1 MIFLVWPPNT
11 KQLIDFENDN
21 FIQNLRLNLVKG
33 KIIITN
39 IKTGQKIENNE
50 LINKDI
56 LLITNDDNKSNQID
70 KLKVIPSTEGYKT
83 HFINI
88 SARRNATTQTLI
100 YKKILEILTEKLLTT
115 TELLKEKLS
124 SETSLRKDYSS
135 LNESFALVEHFIKSS
150 NPSSF
155 ESNFYFPPTAEKT
168 TIALSSG
175 SSLVQCLP
183 CNSIGFASASFY
195 IENNKSIESGTLE
208 CQVVTDDDETI
219 CALWTIKINNNCPKV
234 CTLAMPQSLGP
245 EEKSLKLVINW
256 MGHIDIRLKSSY
268 EYPNKTYLPEILGV
282 EILGVKES
290 RILAMEVKKILPRL
304 RVNCD
309 VEAFLPSPIKDR
321 SNYCLSW
328 RNVPPKVLK
337 NFQITGEGDNNSQY
351 IRFNE
356 ETAKLQVHVPSD
368 GIIASTTLTQEWYS
382 KAKKIKC
389 KIKTL
394 NEKASPI
401 SYQLIAESSSKI
413 DGAITIIESEWFEIE
428 PMKESEILINLDE
441 DFGKPFKIIFKTKL
455 SNPKE
460 QSSDYGWSN
469 FYDLQFYI

>member
-11 KQLIDFENDN
+11 KELINFENED
-21 FIQNLRLNLVKG
+21 FIQNLRLELVEG
-33 KIIITN
+33 ELIITRTT
-39 IKTGQKIENNE
+39 TGQQIENNE

-56 LLITNDDNKSNQID
+56 LIITNDNKSNQID
-70 KLKVIPSTEGYKT
+70 KLKVLPSTEGYKT
-83 HFINI
+83 HFIHI
-88 SARRNATTQTLI
+88 SSKRNASTQTLI
-100 YKKILEILTEKLLTT
+100 FKKILEILTEKLLTT
-115 TELLKEKLS
+115 RELLKEKLS

-135 LNESFALVEHFIKSS
+135 LNESFALVEHFIQSS

-175 SSLVQCLP
+175 SSLVQSLP

-234 CTLAMPQSLGP
+234 CTLAMPKSLGP

-268 EYPNKTYLPEILGV
+268 EYPNETYLP

-290 RILAMEVKKILPRL
+290 RILAMEVKKILPGL

-321 SNYCLSW
+321 STYCLSW

-337 NFQITGEGDNNSQY
+337 NFQITGEGDANTQY
-351 IRFNE
+351 IKFYE
-356 ETAKLQVHVPSD
+356 ETAKLMVHVPSD
-368 GIIASTTLTQEWYS
+368 GIIASTTLTQEWYC

-389 KIKTL
+389 KIQTL

-401 SYQLIAESSSKI
+401 SYQLIAESSSEI

-428 PMKESEILINLDE
+428 PMRESEILINLDE

-455 SNPKE
+455 SKPEE
-460 QSSDYGWSN
+460 QTSAFGWSN